1 MMEERKRTDTN
12 TPHVRAPLVSARC
25 PPAGEKRGRAAG
37 GGRRREA
44 AQREEEAAA
53 AARGT
58 YFFTRP
64 DMVFGVVVGRVP
76 QERTELEARI
86 AQQCSAVRSFPGKET
101 LTWRGTTPLKFP
113 LFLK

>member
-1 MMEERKRTDTN
+1 MS
-12 TPHVRAPLVSARC
+12 P
-25 PPAGEKRGRAAG
+25 RGADA
-37 GGRRREA
+37 GRRREA